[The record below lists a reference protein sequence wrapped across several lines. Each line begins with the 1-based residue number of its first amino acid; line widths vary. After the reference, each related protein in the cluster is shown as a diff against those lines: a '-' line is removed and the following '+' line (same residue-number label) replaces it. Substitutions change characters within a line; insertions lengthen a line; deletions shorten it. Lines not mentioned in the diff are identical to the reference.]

1 MRLLYAID
9 IRDEQL
15 WHLDQ
20 VESWARK
27 LGGTVDLLYVNPFGD
42 YAPYTIDPTLTRVL
56 HLEMEKARAADERG
70 LHRALERLP
79 PDLRGTTRVVAGDPA
94 PAIAEAAADYDVLLV
109 STRGRTGLA
118 RMWLGSVAERLLRLR
133 HGSTVVLHPKG

>member
-1 MRLLYAID
+1 MRMLYAID
-9 IRDEQL
+9 IRDEKL

-27 LGGTVDLLYVNPFGD
+27 LGAKVDLLYVNPFGD

-56 HLEMEKARAADERG
+56 HLEMEKARAADERA
-70 LHRALERLP
+70 LARALARLP
-79 PDLRGTTRVVAGDPA
+79 EDLQGETKVIAGDPA
-94 PAIAEAAADYDVLLV
+94 PAIAEAGAGYDVLLV

-118 RMWLGSVAERLLRLR
+118 RMWLGSVAERVLRLH
-133 HGSTVVLHPKG
+133 HGSTVVLHPKE